1 MVISEH
7 QFDVI
12 LYANISEKLISSLDL
27 TYSGPEASLS
37 ALKFFLDLGSDGYR
51 QCYTYSVQLVVE
63 GFFFVCALF
72 SSCFFILKW
81 SESKHE
87 AIVFWPTPYRER
99 NKIMLFVFI
108 SF

>member
-27 TYSGPEASLS
+27 RYPGPEASLS

-63 GFFFVCALF
+63 GFFFRLCVVFLLF
-72 SSCFFILKW
+72 FYFKV
-81 SESKHE
+81 E
-87 AIVFWPTPYRER
+87 
-99 NKIMLFVFI
+99 
-108 SF
+108 

>member
-27 TYSGPEASLS
+27 TYPGPEASLS

-63 GFFFVCALF
+63 GFFFRLCVVFLLLF
-72 SSCFFILKW
+72 YFK
-81 SESKHE
+81 
-87 AIVFWPTPYRER
+87 VER
-99 NKIMLFVFI
+99 KQA
-108 SF
+108 

>member
-37 ALKFFLDLGSDGYR
+37 ALKFFLDLGSDCYR
-51 QCYTYSVQLVVE
+51 QCYTYSVQLAVE
-63 GFFFVCALF
+63 VFFFVCVMF
-72 SSCFFILKW
+72 SSRFFYF
-81 SESKHE
+81 E
-87 AIVFWPTPYRER
+87 VER
-99 NKIMLFVFI
+99 KKA
-108 SF
+108 

>member
-12 LYANISEKLISSLDL
+12 LYAITSEKLISSLDL
-27 TYSGPEASLS
+27 TYPGPEASLS

-63 GFFFVCALF
+63 GFFSFVCCFPLVFLF
-72 SSCFFILKW
+72 
-81 SESKHE
+81 
-87 AIVFWPTPYRER
+87 
-99 NKIMLFVFI
+99 
-108 SF
+108 